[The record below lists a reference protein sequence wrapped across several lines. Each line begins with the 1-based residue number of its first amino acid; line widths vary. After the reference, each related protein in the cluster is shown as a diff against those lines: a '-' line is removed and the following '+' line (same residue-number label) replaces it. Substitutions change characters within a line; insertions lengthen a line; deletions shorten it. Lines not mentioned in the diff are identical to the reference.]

1 MTLQSKK
8 SKIYIVFALI
18 AMMFSLTSFFGLF
31 FVCEYKEPFEF
42 EKYGEQVDGI
52 IKDYYFRDGSREYV
66 LVYEYKTAQATYN
79 CVKAFLNDRPKAE
92 REQWC
97 INQLGNT
104 EKLVIYKKSCMRFAD
119 LQDKNYLTAFY
130 CACAALATG
139 AAGAAVFG
147 ALTVKSAIFGSSGSK
162 NKR

>member
-1 MTLQSKK
+1 MTSQSKK
-8 SKIYIVFALI
+8 SKIYIVYALI
-18 AMMFSLTSFFGLF
+18 AMIFSLTSFFGLY
-31 FVCEYKEPFEF
+31 FVCEYKANYEF
-42 EKYGEQVDGI
+42 EKYGAQVDGI

-79 CVKAFLNDRPKAE
+79 CVKAFLNDSPKAE

-97 INQLGNT
+97 AEQVGKA

-119 LQDKNYLTAFY
+119 LQDKNYVTAFC

-147 ALTVKSAIFGSSGSK
+147 ALTVKSAIFGSNRFK
-162 NKR
+162 K